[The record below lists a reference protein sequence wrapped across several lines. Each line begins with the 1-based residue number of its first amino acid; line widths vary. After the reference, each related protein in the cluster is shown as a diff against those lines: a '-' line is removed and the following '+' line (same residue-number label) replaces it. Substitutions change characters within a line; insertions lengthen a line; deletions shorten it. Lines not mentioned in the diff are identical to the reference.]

1 MSQLETW
8 VRSAMIDSARASRI
22 TLATTPTPLQQAH
35 RLGARLGLDQLWIK
49 RDDLTGLAMGG
60 NKARKLEFLLSDA
73 LAQGSDVVLTT
84 GGPQS
89 NHCRTTAAAA
99 RMCGLDAELVFM
111 GREVSAVQ
119 GNMVL
124 DHLFGA
130 SWTFVADDAAAE
142 AWIERRVGEL
152 RDQGRRPYVI
162 PGGGSNGRG
171 TLGYVSAAEEIAQQ
185 CRANQVEPQAIF
197 CAAGSC
203 GTLAGLTLGADIVGL
218 NARLIG
224 VSVSRA
230 VADRVGRTV
239 ELMRA
244 AAGLLGTPLP
254 GRRPEVRN
262 EQVGEGY
269 GLPTE
274 ASREALNLMARTE
287 GILLDPVYTAK
298 AFAALVGMARKAEL
312 DPSRPV
318 VFVHTGGTPALFAD
332 QELYWG

>member
-1 MSQLETW
+1 
-8 VRSAMIDSARASRI
+8 MIDSARTSRI
-22 TLATTPTPLQQAH
+22 TLATTPTPLQHAR
-35 RLGARLGLDQLWIK
+35 RLGALLGLDQLLIK

-60 NKARKLEFLLSDA
+60 NKARKLEFLLADA

-99 RMCGLDAELVFM
+99 RVCGLDAELVFM
-111 GREVSAVQ
+111 GREVAEVQ

-124 DHLFGA
+124 DLLFGA
-130 SWTFVADDAAAE
+130 TWTFVPDDAAAG
-142 AWIERRVGEL
+142 AWIEHRVQEL
-152 RDQGRRPYVI
+152 RHQGRRPYVI
-162 PGGGSNGRG
+162 PGGGSNGLG

-185 CRANQVEPQAIF
+185 CRADRSEPQAII

-203 GTLAGLTLGADIVGL
+203 GTLAGLTLGADLAGL
-218 NARLIG
+218 DARIIG

-230 VADRVGRTV
+230 VSDRVGRTV

-244 AAGLLGTPLP
+244 AAGLLGAPP
-254 GRRPEVRN
+254 SERRPEVTN

-274 ASREALNLMARTE
+274 ASRESLNLMARTE

-298 AFAALVGMARKAEL
+298 AFAALVAMARKADL

-332 QELYWG
+332 QKLYWD

>member
-1 MSQLETW
+1 
-8 VRSAMIDSARASRI
+8 MIDLARTSRV
-22 TLATTPTPLQQAH
+22 TLATTPTPLQRAQ
-35 RLGARLGLDQLWIK
+35 RLGAVLGLDQLWIK

-60 NKARKLEFLLSDA
+60 NKARKLEFLISDA
-73 LAQGSDVVLTT
+73 LARGSDVVLTI

-99 RMCGLDAELVFM
+99 RICGLDAELVFL

-124 DHLFGA
+124 DVLFGA
-130 SWTFVADDAAAE
+130 TWTFVADDAAAQVH
-142 AWIERRVGEL
+142 IERRVREL
-152 RDQGRRPYVI
+152 REQGRQPYVI
-162 PGGGSNGRG
+162 PGGGSNGLG

-185 CRANQVEPQAIF
+185 CRAEDLEPQAIF

-203 GTLAGLTLGADIVGL
+203 GTLAGLTLGADLAGL
-218 NARLIG
+218 NARIIG
-224 VSVSRA
+224 VSVSSA
-230 VADRVGRTV
+230 VTDRVVRTV

-244 AAGLLGTPLP
+244 AAGLLSISHA

-269 GLPTE
+269 GIPTE
-274 ASREALNLMARTE
+274 ASREALDLLARTE

-298 AFAALVGMARKAEL
+298 AFAALVAMARRGEL
-312 DPSRPV
+312 DATRPV